1 MREFTIRISNPD
13 GKKLNFGRRTLGDV
27 GKEITAVKVALGAIV
42 SARDLP
48 NQEEN
53 LDLIDPNGWLD
64 CSTGQELDLKKAA
77 TFEIGRAHV

>member
-42 SARDLP
+42 SAKPGRKP
-48 NQEEN
+48 RSYRSK
-53 LDLIDPNGWLD
+53 WLARLFNR
-64 CSTGQELDLKKAA
+64 S
-77 TFEIGRAHV
+77 RAGP

>member
-48 NQEEN
+48 NQE
-53 LDLIDPNGWLD
+53 DI
-64 CSTGQELDLKKAA
+64 Q
-77 TFEIGRAHV
+77 FY